1 MGADRSKFY
10 SGDSCIFSYTY
21 PGELGEEHL
30 VGTWFGLRSLEED
43 RISSFSDAEK
53 IVESLRFFPVQVA
66 MFEGNEPIQ
75 FLSIFQNLIVYKG
88 GLSTGY
94 KKFIATEGLQDATY
108 GEDGL
113 ALFRVQQSGPKNIQ
127 AIQVEPVVSSLNS
140 LYCYILL
147 DGSSIFRWFGEA
159 TTSEDHE
166 IVMRQLH
173 LLKPNCQANPEKEGS
188 ESDLFWDSL
197 GGRLEYPSEAVSRE
211 VLKKGRLYGCW
222 LPPDGSEFQG
232 MRVRGFDLD
241 TLVTGGIF
249 ILDLQLDIYVWVGQE
264 ARSLHKDPLTV
275 AKEFLDHKDYFSP
288 KDKFS
293 IFIIMEGSEPVFF
306 RRMFK
311 RPVVKTAVQAVSYRR
326 PSVIE
331 SLQPMMEAVTELEA
345 YVKGEDF

>member
-1 MGADRSKFY
+1 M
-10 SGDSCIFSYTY
+10 
-21 PGELGEEHL
+21 
-30 VGTWFGLRSLEED
+30 ED
-43 RISSFSDAEK
+43 RISSFSEAEK

-173 LLKPNCQANPEKEGS
+173 LLKADPEKEGS

-197 GGRLEYPSEAVSRE
+197 GGRLEYPSEAISRE
-211 VLKKGRLYGCW
+211 VLKKGHLYGCC
-222 LPPDGSEFQG
+222 L
-232 MRVRGFDLD
+232 
-241 TLVTGGIF
+241 LVTTRYLNISG
-249 ILDLQLDIYVWVGQE
+249 
-264 ARSLHKDPLTV
+264 H
-275 AKEFLDHKDYFSP
+275 
-288 KDKFS
+288 
-293 IFIIMEGSEPVFF
+293 EGEGF
-306 RRMFK
+306 R
-311 RPVVKTAVQAVSYRR
+311 PGYSCNRR
-326 PSVIE
+326 YIHSG
-331 SLQPMMEAVTELEA
+331 LAA
-345 YVKGEDF
+345 